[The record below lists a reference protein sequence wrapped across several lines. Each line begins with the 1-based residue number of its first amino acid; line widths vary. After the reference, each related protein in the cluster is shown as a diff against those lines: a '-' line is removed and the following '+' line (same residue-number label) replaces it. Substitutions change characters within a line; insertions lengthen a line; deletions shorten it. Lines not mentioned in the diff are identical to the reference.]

1 LFSRIFLAILLLFQF
16 TAAHAKLE
24 FTSQSIATQAIN
36 TPASDELATCDP
48 ADNLLRVFEDKR
60 YFYDGHGRLLVK
72 KSGRH
77 QTQYFEWDDSHQLQ
91 AVHTVREDNETGAD
105 KAKTKVSST
114 RFTYD
119 PLGRRTSKTHHD
131 GQQATTTRFA
141 WDGLKLLSETRQTVL
156 GHTAQGET
164 LGDKTSLYIY
174 ADTGSYEPLARV
186 DTVTLK
192 TAQNDDAFAIN
203 TIANLAI
210 NTSSSEEIPPKS
222 PSKTAKIFYFHNDLN
237 GLPQELSQ
245 DGQFVWRASYKVWGN
260 VVSEEWTGA
269 YAKSSVKA
277 SAAQPE
283 TQNLRFQGQYYDV
296 ETGLHYNTFRFYD
309 PDIGRFTSPDPI
321 GLAGG
326 DNLYAYAPNPIAWVD
341 PWGLET
347 RPNNGKYHISH
358 EHTVSPADRYA
369 SDRVQ
374 FNRANKDFIE
384 RMNTDPAYRKNMLKS
399 EPKLA
404 QWMKTGDRS
413 ASPPGHTWHHHENT
427 NKLVLVNRGDHAGNH
442 KLYHPT
448 GKGGRDMWGGGE
460 PGRSGKLNGAT
471 GVPKC

>member
-1 LFSRIFLAILLLFQF
+1 LFSRFFLATLLFFQF
-16 TAAHAKLE
+16 SAALANLG
-24 FTSQSIATQAIN
+24 FTPKSIATQAIN
-36 TPASDELATCDP
+36 TSASADITTYGP

-91 AVHTVREDNETGAD
+91 AVHTVREDAD
-105 KAKTKVSST
+105 KATKTVAST

-131 GQQATTTRFA
+131 GQQASTTRFA

-156 GHTAQGET
+156 GATSQGET

-186 DTVTLK
+186 DTLALK
-192 TAQNDDAFAIN
+192 TAKNDAHFSIASQTIN
-203 TIANLAI
+203 TPAG
-210 NTSSSEEIPPKS
+210 EEISLKS
-222 PSKTAKIFYFHNDLN
+222 PSKSAKIFYFHNDLN

-260 VVSEEWTGA
+260 VVSEEWTGS
-269 YAKSSVKA
+269 YAKANAK
-277 SAAQPE
+277 AQPE

-321 GLAGG
+321 GLEGG

-341 PWGLET
+341 PWGLAGVDIYRGMTPEGSQPQVGET
-347 RPNNGKYHISH
+347 ARTLGVRPGVDIPVDANGRVHPNTGGMS
-358 EHTVSPADRYA
+358 VSPAIEDLPSHRRPPEHGGTGKDPVWKLNTSNLGDDLA
-369 SDRVQ
+369 HVPDKPGHGTIQPSKSMPLSRFQ
-374 FNRANKDFIE
+374 TALAN
-384 RMNTDPAYRKNMLKS
+384 LKS
-399 EPKLA
+399 GWA
-404 QWMKTGDRS
+404 
-413 ASPPGHTWHHHENT
+413 
-427 NKLVLVNRGDHAGNH
+427 
-442 KLYHPT
+442 
-448 GKGGRDMWGGGE
+448 
-460 PGRSGKLNGAT
+460 
-471 GVPKC
+471 KC